1 VRIACIG
8 GGPAG
13 LYFAISMK
21 LRDPSHDI
29 EVFERNAPGVTFGW
43 GVVFSDLTVDNITRN
58 DPVSAQTITQE
69 FAHWDDI
76 DVHIHGATITSGGHG
91 FIGIGRKRLLE
102 ILQHRARELGV
113 TLQFN
118 AECDPADPK
127 WRDYDLVIASDGIN
141 SRFRDA
147 YADAFGVDVDVRPNK
162 FVWLGTSKAFDA
174 FTFAFEETGHGWIW
188 AHAYRFAPDCSTFI
202 VECSEETWRNFGFD
216 RMDQGEARAVCEK
229 LFAKYLDGHKLMS
242 NAAHLPGPAV
252 WLNFRRIKCE
262 RWSSGNVILLG
273 DAAHTAHF
281 SIGSG
286 TKLALEDAI
295 KLAEVLN
302 RTSPSSRGAA
312 GDAAIQKSFT
322 RRTRSREEET
332 PHPSRSSRLRVKPS
346 DAGAVSVAG
355 SQARGDGPLSL
366 EAALDEYQAE
376 RSLEVL
382 KLQNSARN
390 STEWF
395 ETLGRYLHFEPL
407 QFAYSLLTRSQR
419 ISHENLRL
427 RDREWLEGVERWF
440 WKRATNGR
448 SNTTA
453 PPMFAPFKM
462 REMEVA
468 NRITVSP
475 MAMYS
480 AVDGVPNDFHLVH
493 LGERA
498 LGGAGLVFTEMTC
511 VSPEGRIS
519 PGCTGMWN
527 ADHVAAWK
535 RIVDF
540 VHANSTAK
548 ICLQLGHSGPKGSTK
563 LGWEGNDVP
572 LDEGNWP
579 VMAASDVAWSP
590 ANQRPHPMTRADMDA
605 VRDQFVAAVRMGLEC
620 GFDMIELHAAHGYLL
635 SSFITRLQ
643 NRRTDEYG
651 GSLENRLRYP
661 IEVFAAMRAA
671 WPSDR
676 PMSVRISANDW
687 AGENGITPGDAVE
700 IGEAFAR
707 EGADLIDVSAG
718 QTWAE
723 AQPVYGRM
731 FQTPFSDKIRNE
743 ARLATMAVGNIYEP
757 DHANSILAAGRAD
770 LVALAR
776 PHLIDPMWTLR
787 AAAQLDY
794 RDVHCPPQYLN
805 GLSQLARNLKREAEA
820 AAALRV

>member
-1 VRIACIG
+1 MKIACIG

-29 EVFERNAPGVTFGW
+29 IIFERNAPGVTFGW
-43 GVVFSDLTVDNITRN
+43 GVVFSDQTVENLQAN
-58 DPVSAQTITQE
+58 DPQSAAIIAAE

-76 DVHIHGATITSGGHG
+76 DVHFRGETITSGGHG

-102 ILQHRARELGV
+102 ILQDRARELGV
-113 TLQFN
+113 ALHFD

-127 WRDYDLVIASDGIN
+127 WRDYDLVIASDGSN

-147 YADAFGVDVDVRPNK
+147 EPQAFGVDVDVRANK
-162 FVWLGTSKAFDA
+162 FVLLGTSKVFEA
-174 FTFAFEETGHGWIW
+174 FTFAFEETEHGWIW

-202 VECSEETWRNFGFD
+202 VECSEETWRSFGFD
-216 RMDQGEARAVCEK
+216 RMSQDDSIVACEK
-229 LFAKYLDGHKLMS
+229 LFAKYLDGHRLQS
-242 NAAHLPGPAV
+242 NASHLVGSAA
-252 WLNFRRIKCE
+252 WLNFKRIKCE
-262 RWSSGNVILLG
+262 RWSGGNVILLG

-302 RTSPSSRGAA
+302 RPG
-312 GDAAIQKSFT
+312 
-322 RRTRSREEET
+322 
-332 PHPSRSSRLRVKPS
+332 
-346 DAGAVSVAG
+346 
-355 SQARGDGPLSL
+355 LSL

-395 ETLGRYLHFEPL
+395 ETLERYTHFEPL

-440 WKRATNGR
+440 WKRATDGR

-453 PPMFAPFKM
+453 PPMFAPFKL
-462 REMEVA
+462 REMEIM
-468 NRITVSP
+468 NRVTVSP

-480 AVDGVPNDFHLVH
+480 ALDGVPNDFHFVH
-493 LGERA
+493 YGERA
-498 LGGAGLVFTEMTC
+498 IGGAGLVFTEMTC

-540 VHANSTAK
+540 AHAQSKAK
-548 ICLQLGHSGPKGSTK
+548 ICLQLGHSGAKGSTK

-572 LDEGNWP
+572 LDDGNWP
-579 VMAASDVAWSP
+579 VVAASDVPWSP
-590 ANQRPHPMTRADMDA
+590 VNQVPRPMTRADMDA
-605 VRDQFVAAVRMGLEC
+605 VRDQFVAAVRMGLEA

-635 SSFITRLQ
+635 ASFITPLQ
-643 NRRTDEYG
+643 NKRTDEYG

-661 IEVFAAMRAA
+661 LEVFAAMRTA
-671 WPSDR
+671 WPSDK
-676 PMSVRISANDW
+676 PMSVRISATDW
-687 AGENGITPGDAVE
+687 AGEDGVTPDEAVL
-700 IGEAFAR
+700 IGEAFAQ

-718 QTWAE
+718 QTWADQ
-723 AQPVYGRM
+723 QPVYGRM
-731 FQTPFSDKIRNE
+731 FQTPFSDRIRNE
-743 ARLATMAVGNIYEP
+743 GRLATMAVGNIYEP

-776 PHLIDPMWTLR
+776 PHLVDPFWTLR

-794 RDVHCPPQYLN
+794 RDVAVPPQYLN
-805 GLSQLARNLKREAEA
+805 GMAQLARNLKRDAEA

>member
-1 VRIACIG
+1 MKIACVG

-21 LRDPSHDI
+21 LRDASH
-29 EVFERNAPGVTFGW
+29 EVTVFERNPPGVTFGW

-58 DPVSAQTITQE
+58 DPVSAEVITKE

-76 DVHIHGATITSGGHG
+76 DVHFRGETITSGGHG

-102 ILQHRARELGV
+102 ILQDRARELGV
-113 TLQFN
+113 TLEFE
-118 AECDPADPK
+118 AECDPADSK

-141 SRFRDA
+141 SRFRDSNPQ
-147 YADAFGVDVDVRPNK
+147 AFGVDEDVRANK
-162 FVWLGTSKAFDA
+162 FVWLGTSKVFDA
-174 FTFAFEETGHGWIW
+174 FTFAFEETEHGWIW
-188 AHAYRFAPDCSTFI
+188 AHAYRFATDCSTFI

-216 RMDQGEARAVCEK
+216 KMSQDESIAACEK
-229 LFAKYLDGHKLMS
+229 LFAKYLKCDPQPVGVERSRDTSLDYARDERGNWYHRLQS
-242 NAAHLPGPAV
+242 NASHLVGSAA
-252 WLNFRRIKCE
+252 WLNFKRIKCE

-302 RTSPSSRGAA
+302 RPG
-312 GDAAIQKSFT
+312 
-322 RRTRSREEET
+322 
-332 PHPSRSSRLRVKPS
+332 
-346 DAGAVSVAG
+346 
-355 SQARGDGPLSL
+355 LSL

-376 RSLEVL
+376 RNLEVL

-395 ETLGRYLHFEPL
+395 ETLERYTHFEPL

-440 WKRATNGR
+440 WKRATDGK
-448 SNTTA
+448 SNKTA
-453 PPMFAPFKM
+453 PPMFAPLKL
-462 REMEVA
+462 REMEVM
-468 NRITVSP
+468 NRVTVSP

-480 AVDGVPNDFHLVH
+480 AVDGVPNDFHFVH
-493 LGERA
+493 YGERA
-498 LGGAGLVFTEMTC
+498 LGGAGLLFTEMTC

-527 ADHVAAWK
+527 ETQVAAWK

-540 VHANSTAK
+540 VHAQSKAK
-548 ICLQLGHSGPKGSTK
+548 ICLQLGHSGGKGSTR

-572 LDEGNWP
+572 LDDGNWP
-579 VMAASDVAWSP
+579 VIAASDVAWSP
-590 ANQRPHPMTRADMDA
+590 VNQVPRPMTRADMDT
-605 VRDQFVAAVRMGLEC
+605 VRDQFVAAVRMGTEA

-635 SSFITRLQ
+635 AGFITPLQ

-661 IEVFAAMRAA
+661 LEVFAAMRAA
-671 WPSDR
+671 WPKDR
-676 PMSVRISANDW
+676 PMSIRISATDW
-687 AGENGITPGDAVE
+687 AGDNGITPDEAVL

-718 QTWAE
+718 QSWAGQ
-723 AQPVYGRM
+723 QPVYGRM
-731 FQTPFSDKIRNE
+731 FQTPFSDRIRNE
-743 ARLATMAVGNIYEP
+743 GKLATMAVGNIYEP

-776 PHLIDPMWTLR
+776 PHLIDPFWTLR

-794 RDVHCPPQYLN
+794 RDVAVPPQYLN
-805 GLSQLARNLKREAEA
+805 GMSQLARNLKREAEM

>member
-1 VRIACIG
+1 MKIACVG

-13 LYFAISMK
+13 LYLAISMK
-21 LRDPSHDI
+21 LRDPAHQV
-29 EVFERNAPGVTFGW
+29 EVFERNPPGVTFGW
-43 GVVFSDLTVDNITRN
+43 GVVFSDLTVDNITLN
-58 DPVSAQTITQE
+58 DPVSAQAITDE
-69 FAHWDDI
+69 FARWDDI
-76 DVHIHGATITSGGHG
+76 AVHIGGETVTSGGHG

-102 ILQHRARELGV
+102 ILQARARELGV
-113 TLQFN
+113 ALRFE

-127 WRDYDLVIASDGIN
+127 WRDYDLVIAADGAN

-147 YADAFGVDVDVRPNK
+147 DADAFGVDVDVRLNK
-162 FVWLGTSKAFDA
+162 FVWLGTSKVFDA
-174 FTFAFEETGHGWIW
+174 FTFAFEETERGWIW

-202 VECSEETWRNFGFD
+202 VECSEETWRGFGFD
-216 RMDQGEARAVCEK
+216 RMSQDESIAACEQ
-229 LFAKYLDGHKLMS
+229 LFAKYLDGHGLQS
-242 NAAHLPGPAV
+242 NASHLVGSAA
-252 WLNFRRIKCE
+252 WLNFKRLKCE
-262 RWSSGNVILLG
+262 RWSHGNVILLG

-302 RTSPSSRGAA
+302 RPGLA
-312 GDAAIQKSFT
+312 
-322 RRTRSREEET
+322 
-332 PHPSRSSRLRVKPS
+332 
-346 DAGAVSVAG
+346 
-355 SQARGDGPLSL
+355 L
-366 EAALDEYQAE
+366 EDALDEYQAE
-376 RSLEVL
+376 RNLEVL

-448 SNTTA
+448 SNKTA
-453 PPMFAPFKM
+453 PPMFAPLKL

-480 AVDGVPNDFHLVH
+480 AVDGVPNDFHFVH

-527 ADHVAAWK
+527 DEHVAGWK

-540 VHANSTAK
+540 VHSNSKAK
-548 ICLQLGHSGPKGSTK
+548 ICLQLGHSGAKGSTR
-563 LGWEGNDVP
+563 LGWEGDNEP
-572 LDEGNWP
+572 LTDGNWP
-579 VMAASDVAWSP
+579 VMAASDVPWSP
-590 ANQRPHPMTRADMDA
+590 ANQVPRPMTRADMDD
-605 VRDQFVAAVRMGLEC
+605 VRDQFVAAVRMGIDA

-635 SSFITRLQ
+635 SGFITPLQ
-643 NRRTDEYG
+643 NRRTDDYG
-651 GSLENRLRYP
+651 GTLENRLRFP
-661 IEVFAAMRAA
+661 LEVFEAMRDA

-676 PMSVRISANDW
+676 PMSVRISATDW
-687 AGENGITPGDAVE
+687 AGGDAISPEVAVE
-700 IGEAFAR
+700 VGQAFAR
-707 EGADLIDVSAG
+707 VGADLIDVSAG
-718 QTWAE
+718 QTWDGQ
-723 AQPVYGRM
+723 QPVYGRM
-731 FQTPFSDKIRNE
+731 FQTPFSDRIRNE
-743 ARLATMAVGNIYEP
+743 GRLATMAVGNIYEP

-776 PHLIDPMWTLR
+776 PHLVDPFWTLR

-794 RDVHCPPQYLN
+794 RDVHVPPQYLS
-805 GLSQLARNLKREAEA
+805 GMAQLARNLKREAEA
-820 AAALRV
+820 AATLKV

>member
-1 VRIACIG
+1 VKIACIG

-21 LRDPSHDI
+21 LRDSGHEI
-29 EVFERNAPGVTFGW
+29 EIFERNASGVTFGW
-43 GVVFSDLTVDNITRN
+43 GVVFSDLTVDNINRN
-58 DPVSAQTITQE
+58 DPVSGQTITQE

-76 DVHIHGATITSGGHG
+76 AVHIHGETITSGGHG

-102 ILQHRARELGV
+102 ILQNRARELGV
-113 TLQFN
+113 ALHFN

-127 WRDYDLVIASDGIN
+127 WRDYDLVIASDGAN

-147 YADAFGVDVDVRPNK
+147 NPEAFGVDVDVRKNR
-162 FVWLGTSKAFDA
+162 FVWLGTSKVFDA
-174 FTFAFEETGHGWIW
+174 FTFAFEETEHGWIW

-202 VECSEETWRNFGFD
+202 VECSEETWTASGFD
-216 RMDQGEARAVCEK
+216 KMLQDESIAACEQ
-229 LFAKYLDGHKLMS
+229 LFAKYLDGHRLRS
-242 NAAHLPGPAV
+242 NASHLVGSAA

-262 RWSSGNVILLG
+262 RWASGNVILLG

-302 RTSPSSRGAA
+302 RPG
-312 GDAAIQKSFT
+312 
-322 RRTRSREEET
+322 
-332 PHPSRSSRLRVKPS
+332 
-346 DAGAVSVAG
+346 
-355 SQARGDGPLSL
+355 LSL
-366 EAALDEYQAE
+366 QAALDEYQAE
-376 RSLEVL
+376 RNLEVL

-395 ETLGRYLHFEPL
+395 ETLERYLHFEPL

-427 RDREWLEGVERWF
+427 RDREWLEEVERWF
-440 WKRATNGR
+440 WKRATDGK
-448 SNTTA
+448 SNRTA
-453 PPMFAPFKM
+453 PPMFAPLKL
-462 REMEVA
+462 REMIVE

-480 AVDGVPNDFHLVH
+480 AVDGTPNDFHFVH
-493 LGERA
+493 YGERA
-498 LGGAGLVFTEMTC
+498 IGGAGLVFTEMTC

-540 VHANSTAK
+540 VHTNSKAK
-548 ICLQLGHSGPKGSTK
+548 ICLQLGHSGGKGSTK

-572 LDEGNWP
+572 LDDGNWP
-579 VMAASDVAWSP
+579 VLGASDVPWSP
-590 ANQRPHPMTRADMDA
+590 VNQVPRPITRAEMDE
-605 VRDQFVAAVRMGLEC
+605 VRDQFVAAVRMGIEC
-620 GFDMIELHAAHGYLL
+620 GFDMVELHAAHGYLL
-635 SSFITRLQ
+635 SGFITPLQ
-643 NRRTDEYG
+643 NKRTDEYG

-661 IEVFAAMRAA
+661 IEVFAAMRSA
-671 WPSDR
+671 WPSDK
-676 PMSVRISANDW
+676 PMSVRISATDW
-687 AGENGITPGDAVE
+687 ASEGGITPADAVK

-718 QTWAE
+718 QTWADQ
-723 AQPVYGRM
+723 QPVYGRM
-731 FQTPFSDKIRNE
+731 FQTPFSDRIRNE
-743 ARLATMAVGNIYEP
+743 GKLATMAVGNIYEP

-776 PHLIDPMWTLR
+776 PHLVDPFWTLR

-794 RDVHCPPQYLN
+794 RDVHVPPQYLN
-805 GLSQLARNLKREAEA
+805 GMSQLARNLKREAEA
-820 AAALRV
+820 AAALRA

>member
-1 VRIACIG
+1 MKIACIG

-21 LRDPSHDI
+21 LRDPGHEI

-43 GVVFSDLTVDNITRN
+43 GVVFSDLTVENITAN
-58 DPVSAQTITQE
+58 DPVSAATINAE

-76 DVHIHGATITSGGHG
+76 DVHFGGQTITSGGHG

-102 ILQHRARELGV
+102 ILQNRARELGV
-113 TLQFN
+113 TLHFN

-127 WRDYDLVIASDGIN
+127 WRGYDLVIAADGAN

-147 YADAFGVDVDVRPNK
+147 TLEAFGVDIDVRANK
-162 FVWLGTSKAFDA
+162 FVWLGTSKVFDA
-174 FTFAFEETGHGWIW
+174 FTFAFEETEHGWIW

-202 VECSEETWRNFGFD
+202 VECSEETWRSFGFD
-216 RMDQGEARAVCEK
+216 RMSQDESIAACEK
-229 LFAKYLDGHKLMS
+229 LFAKYLDGHSLQS
-242 NAAHLPGPAV
+242 NASHLVGSAA
-252 WLNFRRIKCE
+252 WLSFRRIKCE
-262 RWSSGNVILLG
+262 RWTSGNVILLG

-302 RTSPSSRGAA
+302 RPG
-312 GDAAIQKSFT
+312 
-322 RRTRSREEET
+322 
-332 PHPSRSSRLRVKPS
+332 
-346 DAGAVSVAG
+346 
-355 SQARGDGPLSL
+355 LSL

-376 RSLEVL
+376 RNIEVL

-395 ETLGRYLHFEPL
+395 ETLERYTHFEPL

-440 WKRATNGR
+440 WKRATDGR
-448 SNTTA
+448 SNKTA
-453 PPMFAPFKM
+453 PPMFAPFKL
-462 REMEVA
+462 REMEVQ
-468 NRITVSP
+468 NRVTVSP

-480 AVDGVPNDFHLVH
+480 AVDGTPGDFHFVH
-493 LGERA
+493 YGERA
-498 LGGAGLVFTEMTC
+498 LGGAGLLFTEMTC

-527 ADHVAAWK
+527 DEHATAWK
-535 RIVDF
+535 RIVTF
-540 VHANSTAK
+540 VHGNSKAK
-548 ICLQLGHSGPKGSTK
+548 ICLQLGHSGGKGSTK

-579 VMAASDVAWSP
+579 VVAASDVPWSP
-590 ANQRPHPMTRADMDA
+590 VNQVPTPMTRADMDE

-620 GFDMIELHAAHGYLL
+620 GFDMVELHAAHGYLL
-635 SSFITRLQ
+635 AGFISPLQ

-661 IEVFAAMRAA
+661 LEVFAAMRAA
-671 WPSDR
+671 WPGDK
-676 PMSVRISANDW
+676 PMSVRISATDW
-687 AGENGITPGDAVE
+687 AGDNGITPGDAVE

-718 QTWAE
+718 QTWVGQ
-723 AQPVYGRM
+723 QPVYGRM
-731 FQTPFSDKIRNE
+731 FQTPFSDRIRNE
-743 ARLATMAVGNIYEP
+743 GKLATMAVGNIYEP

-776 PHLIDPMWTLR
+776 PHLVDPFWTLR
-787 AAAQLDY
+787 AAAQLNY

-805 GLSQLARNLKREAEA
+805 GLSQLARNLQREAEA
-820 AAALRV
+820 AGVLRV